1 MNTIESEKAMDD
13 LFNMAFQLNA
23 VIVEQLEAEHP
34 EIYKKL
40 RLKALNII
48 SEL

>member
-1 MNTIESEKAMDD
+1 MQVMQSEKEMDD
-13 LFNMAFQLNA
+13 LFNITFQLNA
-23 VIVEQLEAEHP
+23 IIVEQLEEENP
-34 EIYKKL
+34 ELYKKL